1 MCFAV
6 SHIFSCAEDYILKN
20 CSNIFLIK
28 AIRIFFKSAKS
39 SKDAKIAFFCT
50 TSVAVAKTSFDK
62 LQQSFKKFASFQAVS
77 CLEFIKTDQIHEMLR
92 PSWLLFLACQVDF

>member
-6 SHIFSCAEDYILKN
+6 SHIFSCAKDYILKY
-20 CSNIFLIK
+20 CSNIFFIK

-50 TSVAVAKTSFDK
+50 ASVAVAKTSFDK
-62 LQQSFKKFASFQAVS
+62 LHQSFKKFASFEAVF
-77 CLEFIKTDQIHEMLR
+77 CLKFIKTDQIREMLR
-92 PSWLLFLACQVDF
+92 QIWLPFLACQVDF